1 MTGKG
6 ALISKADKTS
16 TIQKNSTEKWSS
28 VSNSKS
34 FSNFRHHVIPGG
46 TEVTV
51 TACKRPENRLWNM
64 RPKRS
69 EIWELKETNNE
80 LTGGWQRGVCP
91 DSGIDN
97 WLSQS
102 GWTVLTPTWLH
113 HYFHSTPS
121 LEFSCTCVDMFT
133 SIIMHGHYYINVI
146 YVKKKQFKE
155 ATIISTNKSSNI
167 STP

>member
-1 MTGKG
+1 MEF
-6 ALISKADKTS
+6 SVNKT
-16 TIQKNSTEKWSS
+16 
-28 VSNSKS
+28 
-34 FSNFRHHVIPGG
+34 FSNLRHHVFPGG

-51 TACKRPENRLWNM
+51 TACKRPETRLWNM

-69 EIWELKETNNE
+69 EIWELNETNNE
-80 LTGGWQRGVCP
+80 LTGGWQSWVCP
-91 DSGIDN
+91 DTGIDN

-121 LEFSCTCVDMFT
+121 LEFSCTRVDNMFT
-133 SIIMHGHYYINVI
+133 SIIMYGHYYINVI

-155 ATIISTNKSSNI
+155 AELISTNKSSNI